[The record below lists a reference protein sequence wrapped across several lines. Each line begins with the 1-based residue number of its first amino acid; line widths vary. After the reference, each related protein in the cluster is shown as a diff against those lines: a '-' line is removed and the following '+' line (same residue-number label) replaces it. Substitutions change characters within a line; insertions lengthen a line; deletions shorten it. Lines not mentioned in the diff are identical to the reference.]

1 MKRVKEYHCYDYS
14 DEWYLIEMLLERA
27 PQEIDF
33 GAFVVPEA
41 GVDRG
46 AWQCAYLE
54 QYLNESG
61 TEKLCELYD
70 VPRVSIPVSRVAFFI
85 YKVGADTLQTPFGD
99 FPLRADAP
107 APSRLRDLIEMKE
120 D

>member
-27 PQEIDF
+27 PREIDF

-41 GVDRG
+41 GVDRDNR
-46 AWQCAYLE
+46 QTAYLE

-61 TEKLCELYD
+61 TEKICALYD
-70 VPRVSIPVSRVAFFI
+70 VPREPMPFSRVAFFVC
-85 YKVGADTLQTPFGD
+85 KVGADTLQTPFGD
-99 FPLRADAP
+99 FPLHADTP
-107 APSRLRDLIEMKE
+107 APSRLRNLIEMEE